1 MITLVQE
8 CRARLQR
15 SRDDRERGMTL
26 TELLIASVVLMI
38 VLTASS
44 SLYISATKSM
54 SMAGATN
61 TNTAN
66 ASNGMNELARVIR
79 AGTSNPVVGLPLD
92 DPAFLEAKPESVIL
106 YSYVSLD
113 PAVPKPVMTHF
124 YLNSQ
129 RQLVED
135 RWPATGPLN
144 GYWSFPSPFPG
155 TAKYTPPQSSRI
167 LTTTVPP
174 RAGTGADLF
183 TYYSDVQGKTTPLA
197 AVGAAVPANS
207 LSAIVAV
214 KITLT
219 VQQSLT
225 NNSSPVTLEN
235 LVGIPNLNALENIS

>member
-1 MITLVQE
+1 MTAVLKA
-8 CRARLQR
+8 CSARFR
-15 SRDDRERGMTL
+15 RTGEDRERGMTL
-26 TELLIASVVLMI
+26 TEVLVASVVLMI

-44 SLYISATKSM
+44 SLYISATKSI

-79 AGTSNPVVGLPLD
+79 AGTSNPVVGQPLD

-106 YSYVSLD
+106 YSYVTAD
-113 PAVPKPVMTHF
+113 PAAPKPVMTRY

-135 RWPATGPLN
+135 RWVSTLVA
-144 GYWSFPSPFPG
+144 GYWTFPSPS
-155 TAKYTPPQSSRI
+155 TAPQSTRI

-174 RAGTGADLF
+174 RVGTAADLF
-183 TYYSDVQGKTTPLA
+183 TYYSDVQGKVVTTT
-197 AVGAAVPANS
+197 
-207 LSAIVAV
+207 LSSIVAV

-225 NNSSPVTLEN
+225 NSSSPVTLVN
-235 LVGIPNLNALENIS
+235 LVGIPNLNALDTIS

>member
-1 MITLVQE
+1 MITLVKK
-8 CRARLQR
+8 CRVRLQR
-15 SRDDRERGMTL
+15 SRDDHERGMTL

-79 AGTSNPVVGLPLD
+79 AGTSNPVVGQPLD
-92 DPAFLEAKPESVIL
+92 DPAFLEAQPESVIL

-167 LTTTVPP
+167 LTTTVPL
-174 RAGTGADLF
+174 TGSAANLF
-183 TYYSDVQGKTTPLA
+183 TYYKDVQGKDATTI
-197 AVGAAVPANS
+197 
-207 LSAIVAV
+207 LSSIVAV

-235 LVGIPNLNALENIS
+235 LVGIPNLNALENIL